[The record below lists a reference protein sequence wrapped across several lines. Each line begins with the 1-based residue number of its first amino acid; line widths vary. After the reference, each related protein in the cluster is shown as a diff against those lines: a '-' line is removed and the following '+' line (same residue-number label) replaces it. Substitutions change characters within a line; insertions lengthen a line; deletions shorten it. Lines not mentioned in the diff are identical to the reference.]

1 MPDKQPDSRYLK
13 LVYSL
18 SWEELLPD
26 LLIHAGEYYGYLSP
40 GDREE
45 LVHIAIE
52 KVLRGVQP
60 WNPEKRPEIRRHLAW
75 VLKSVISNDL
85 KRAGMTRR
93 ASCVNNGDGRMVNP
107 VDLVTEPSRPAD
119 EDLIIEERLN
129 RIRRAAAEDEEAEL
143 IMMALEDGITK
154 PSEIAAETG
163 IAPARVYA
171 IFKRI
176 RRRAAKLSEGEK
188 VL

>member
-18 SWEELLPD
+18 CWEELLPD

-40 GDREE
+40 CDREE

-52 KVLRGVQP
+52 KVLRGTQP
-60 WNPEKRPEIRRHLAW
+60 WNPERRPEIRHHLAW

-85 KRAGMTRR
+85 KRAEITRR
-93 ASCVNNGDGRMVNP
+93 APCVANGDGSMVNP
-107 VDLVTEPSRPAD
+107 VDSVAEPSRLAD

-129 RIRRAAAEDEEAEL
+129 RIRQAVAEDDEAEL

-163 IAPARVYA
+163 ISPARIYA
-171 IFKRI
+171 ILKRI
-176 RRRAAKLSEGEK
+176 RRQAAKLSEGEK